1 MELERE
7 ERLRKTHELVEIYDS
22 LIQTW
27 LEVKKIKEALMPYD
41 EEKRLL
47 LECGL
52 IMNILR
58 PLCDTRRYS
67 LLHEA
72 KYDNNKK
79 KKTGKD
85 TLSDQQGVEKDTIS
99 DKQ

>member
-1 MELERE
+1 MYNIKLINMKLDKEK
-7 ERLRKTHELVEIYDS
+7 RLRTTHELVEIYDS
-22 LIQTW
+22 LIMTW
-27 LEVKKIKEALMPYD
+27 NEVKKIKEGLAEYE

-67 LLHEA
+67 LLHEN
-72 KYDNNKK
+72 KYEKNNKE
-79 KKTGKD
+79 
-85 TLSDQQGVEKDTIS
+85 GVEKD
-99 DKQ
+99 KQAAKQ

>member
-27 LEVKKIKEALMPYD
+27 LEVKKIKEALMAYD

-47 LECGL
+47 LECSL

-58 PLCDTRRYS
+58 PLCDSRRYS

-72 KYDNNKK
+72 KYDKFRK
-79 KKTGKD
+79 GKAEKD
-85 TLSDQQGVEKDTIS
+85 TLADQKGE
-99 DKQ
+99 

>member
-1 MELERE
+1 MYNIKLINMKLDKEK
-7 ERLRKTHELVEIYDS
+7 RLRTTHELVEIYDS
-22 LIQTW
+22 LIMTW
-27 LEVKKIKEALMPYD
+27 NEVKKIKEGLAEYE

-67 LLHEA
+67 LLHEN
-72 KYDNNKK
+72 KYVGEKEKK
-79 KKTGKD
+79 ADGTN
-85 TLSDQQGVEKDTIS
+85 QG
-99 DKQ
+99 DK

>member
-47 LECGL
+47 Y
-52 IMNILR
+52 
-58 PLCDTRRYS
+58 T
-67 LLHEA
+67 
-72 KYDNNKK
+72 
-79 KKTGKD
+79 
-85 TLSDQQGVEKDTIS
+85 
-99 DKQ
+99 